1 MKINLKARL
10 KNKTFVISAIT
21 LIVAFVYQILALFEV
36 VPSISEDQIVN
47 VCTIAVNILAFLGVL
62 VDPTTEGI
70 NDSKRAMTYYT
81 ENDERSGDE

>member
-21 LIVAFVYQILALFEV
+21 LIVAFVYQILALFEI
-36 VPSISEDQIVN
+36 VPSISEDEIVN
-47 VCTIAVNILAFLGVL
+47 VCTMAVNILAFLGVL

-70 NDSKRAMTYYT
+70 NDSKRALTYYT
-81 ENDERSGDE
+81 ENDEREGE